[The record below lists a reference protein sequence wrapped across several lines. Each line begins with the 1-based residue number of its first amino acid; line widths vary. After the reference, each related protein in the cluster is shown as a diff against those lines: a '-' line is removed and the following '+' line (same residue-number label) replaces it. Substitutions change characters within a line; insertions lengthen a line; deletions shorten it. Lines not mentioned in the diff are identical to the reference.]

1 MKKIALLSLCGA
13 ALFTACGDDETS
25 SNAKISSIGTSDII
39 AKTFADLPD
48 CSDDLEG
55 AFAYVKDEKQAY
67 TCHNKE
73 WTLEEPSLE
82 SSSSK
87 TEDKSSGSKD
97 PSSSEASKTEESSS
111 SAAAEP
117 SSSATDEPSSSE
129 TEAPSSSAENSSS
142 AEPESSAESSSSEE
156 SSSSVVSRDINVSV
170 YQYEMSDMDFLNTSI
185 YNNEDEAID
194 SLRLLLFFTAT
205 PEQVEKCA
213 TLMDSDIC
221 MTYDKDGYSKLCG
234 NDRELRDL
242 FRQAFPVRI
251 DNSYDSTAGTYTYY
265 YPVPLGPTTIA
276 PKSRLRIDLGFSSG
290 ISNDQYQSCE
300 TLRMPAKKKFSKDSG
315 DWSWM
320 AHEKDVDGAD
330 FEGIPLWDRDQGDTE
345 KAPINPYISV
355 YRNNDLI
362 SGIKHPNLKK

>member
-1 MKKIALLSLCGA
+1 MKKIALISLGCA
-13 ALFTACGDDETS
+13 ALFTACGDDDSS
-25 SNAKISSIGTSDII
+25 SNAKVSSIDTSDII
-39 AKTFADLPD
+39 AKTFDELPD
-48 CSDDLEG
+48 CSNDLEG
-55 AFAYVKDEKQAY
+55 TFAYVKDEKQAY

-73 WTLEEPSLE
+73 WIPDEPSVE

-87 TEDKSSGSKD
+87 TEDKSSGSKVS
-97 PSSSEASKTEESSS
+97 SSSEASKTEESSS
-111 SAAAEP
+111 SAADKP

-129 TEAPSSSAENSSS
+129 TEAPSSSAESSSS
-142 AEPESSAESSSSEE
+142 AEPESPAESSSSEE
-156 SSSSVVSRDINVSV
+156 SSSVVSRDINVGV
-170 YQYEMSDMDFLNTSI
+170 YQYEFSGMDFLNTSI

-194 SLRLLLFFTAT
+194 SLRLFLFFTAT

-221 MTYDKDGYSKLCG
+221 QIYDKDGYSSPCD

-242 FRQAFPVRI
+242 FRRTFPVRI

-265 YPVPLGPTTIA
+265 YPVPLGSTTIA

-290 ISNDQYQSCE
+290 MSNDQYMSCE
-300 TLRMPAKKKFSKDSG
+300 TFRMPAKKKFSKESS

-330 FEGIPLWDRDQGDTE
+330 FEGIPLLDRDYGDTG

-355 YRNNDLI
+355 YRNDDLI
-362 SGIKHPNLKK
+362 SGIIPPNMKK

>member
-67 TCHNKE
+67 TCHNKV
-73 WTLEEPSLE
+73 WTHEEPSLE

-87 TEDKSSGSKD
+87 TEDKSSGSRD
-97 PSSSEASKTEESSS
+97 PSSSEASETKESSS
-111 SAAAEP
+111 SAA
-117 SSSATDEPSSSE
+117 DEPSSSE
-129 TEAPSSSAENSSS
+129 AETPSSSAESSSS

-194 SLRLLLFFTAT
+194 SLTLRLFFTAT
-205 PEQVEKCA
+205 PDQAEKCA
-213 TLMDSDIC
+213 TLMDSDLCQI
-221 MTYDKDGYSKLCG
+221 YDKDGYSSPCE

-251 DNSYDSTAGTYTYY
+251 ESSYDSTAGTYTYY
-265 YPVPLGPTTIA
+265 YPVPLGSTTIA

-290 ISNDQYQSCE
+290 MSNDQYKSCE
-300 TLRMPAKKKFSKDSG
+300 TFRSPAKKKFSKDSG

-320 AHEKDVDGAD
+320 AHKKDVDGAD
-330 FEGIPLWDRDQGDTE
+330 FEGIPLWDKDQGDTE
-345 KAPINPYISV
+345 KAPVNPYISV
-355 YRNNDLI
+355 YRKDDLI